1 MSEATIRFLLAD
13 DHVLVRKGIIKILEE
28 AFPSSVFGEASDA
41 AQAIAHV
48 LREKWDIALL
58 DLSMPGRS
66 GFDLINDLKQIAPSL
81 PLLVLTMYPAEQ
93 VALRAYKAGAAGYL
107 TKESVASELETAIRK
122 ILSGKKYIP
131 PLIADLLADE
141 MGRKNDTTEAID
153 LLSDRE
159 YEVFLK
165 IAQGKR
171 LTDIA
176 EDLSLSIKTISTY
189 RSNILQK
196 LKLRENSDLTS
207 YALQRNLLL

>member
-41 AQAIAHV
+41 TQTVV
-48 LREKWDIALL
+48 LVHREKWDIALL

-107 TKESVASELETAIRK
+107 TKESVAGELETAIRK
-122 ILSGKKYIP
+122 ILTGKKYIP

>member
-1 MSEATIRFLLAD
+1 MNEPIIRILLAD
-13 DHVLVRKGIIKILEE
+13 DHALVRKGIIKILEE
-28 AFPSSVFGEASDA
+28 VFHSPVFGEASDA
-41 AQAIAHV
+41 AQTLGLAH
-48 LREKWDIALL
+48 REKWDIAIL

-81 PLLVLTMYPAEQ
+81 PILVLTMYPAEQ
-93 VALRAYKAGAAGYL
+93 VALRAYKAGVAGYL
-107 TKESVASELETAIRK
+107 SKESVAGELETAIRK
-122 ILSGKKYIP
+122 ILAGKKFIP
-131 PLIADLLADE
+131 PLIADLLADD
-141 MGRKNDTTEAID
+141 MSRKKDATEPIH

-176 EDLSLSIKTISTY
+176 EELSLSIKTISTY

>member
-81 PLLVLTMYPAEQ
+81 PLLVLTMYTAEQ

-107 TKESVASELETAIRK
+107 TKESVARRTRNCNPENPLR
-122 ILSGKKYIP
+122 KKYIP

-141 MGRKNDTTEAID
+141 MGRKNDTTKAID

-165 IAQGKR
+165 NCPGQT

-176 EDLSLSIKTISTY
+176 KIC
-189 RSNILQK
+189 RSA
-196 LKLRENSDLTS
+196 LKPLVPIAATS
-207 YALQRNLLL
+207 CKN